1 VAFGQPSLKGRALRL
16 LSQREYSCRELATK
30 LARHIGDAEVADG
43 LAQIDRTVAELA
55 SLGFVSDQRAADSV
69 LHTKGQRYGLLKIR
83 QVLQAKGIAADLLS
97 DTLDRARAT
106 EFDAAKQV
114 WERRFGTPAADAK
127 EHARQYRFLTSR
139 GFSSDTVRR
148 LLNTRSE
155 P

>member
-1 VAFGQPSLKGRALRL
+1 MRL
-16 LSQREYSCRELATK
+16 LSQREYSCKELSTK
-30 LARHIGDAEVADG
+30 LARYIGDTEVTDG
-43 LAQIDRTVAELA
+43 LAQIERTVAELA

-83 QVLQAKGIAADLLS
+83 QVLQAKGIAPDLLS
-97 DTLDRARAT
+97 DALDKARLT
-106 EFDAAKQV
+106 EFDSARQV

-127 EHARQYRFLTSR
+127 EQARQYRFLTSR

-148 LLNTRSE
+148 LLNARSE